1 MLKKYR
7 KPVIAGNW
15 KMNTRPSEV
24 LPFLQELSGDMPKA
38 RECDVIICPPYPL
51 IPAAM
56 AHAAEARISVGA
68 QNVSQ
73 FVSGAH
79 TGEVS
84 LAMLEDLGVKYVIL
98 GHSERRAD
106 NGETDFLVNAKA
118 RYALSI
124 GIRPILCVGES
135 EEERNRGLT
144 MERIAYQVKAAL
156 WDIEP
161 ADVKKVILAYEP
173 IWAIGTGKT
182 ATAEQA
188 QEVCAAIRE
197 MIRAQYDGRVSRAVR
212 ILYGGSM
219 NEKNAAELLS
229 MRDID
234 GGLIGGASLKP
245 ASFAAIIAATAQDA
259 VC

>member
-1 MLKKYR
+1 MMKKYR
-7 KPVIAGNW
+7 RPVIAGNW
-15 KMNTRPSEV
+15 KMNTRPTQV
-24 LPFLQELSGDMPKA
+24 DPFLRELAGDMPKA
-38 RECDVIICPPYPL
+38 RPCDVIICPPYPL
-51 IPAAM
+51 IPAVT
-56 AHAAEARISVGA
+56 AHAKSCRIEVGA

-84 LAMLEDLGVKYVIL
+84 LAMLEDLGVRYVIL

-124 GIRPILCVGES
+124 GIRPIICVGES
-135 EEERNRGLT
+135 EDERMRGLT

-156 WDIEP
+156 WDVEP
-161 ADVKKVILAYEP
+161 ADVKKLLIAYEP

-197 MIRAQYDGRVSRAVR
+197 MVRRQYDGRVSRAVR

-219 NEKNAAELLS
+219 NEKNASELLA

-234 GGLIGGASLKP
+234 GGLIGGASLK
-245 ASFAAIIAATAQDA
+245 AESFAAIIAATAA
-259 VC
+259 E

>member
-1 MLKKYR
+1 
-7 KPVIAGNW
+7 
-15 KMNTRPSEV
+15 MNTRPSQV
-24 LPFLQELSGDMPKA
+24 DPFLRELAGDMPKERA
-38 RECDVIICPPYPL
+38 CDVIICPPYPL
-51 IPAAM
+51 IPAVA
-56 AHAAEARISVGA
+56 AHAKAARIAVGA

-84 LAMLEDLGVKYVIL
+84 LAMLEDLGVQYVIL

-106 NGETDFLVNAKA
+106 NGETDFLVNAKS

-124 GIRPILCVGES
+124 GIRPIICVGES
-135 EEERNRGLT
+135 EDERTRSLT
-144 MERIAYQVKAAL
+144 LERIAYQVKAAL

-161 ADVKKVILAYEP
+161 KDMKKVLIAYEP

-197 MIRAQYDGRVSRAVR
+197 MIRAQYGAVISRAVR

-219 NEKNAAELLS
+219 NEKNAAELLA

-234 GGLIGGASLKP
+234 GGLIGGASLK
-245 ASFAAIIAATAQDA
+245 AESFAAIIAATAQE
-259 VC
+259 

>member
-1 MLKKYR
+1 MLKRYR

-15 KMNTRPSEV
+15 KMNTRPSQVE
-24 LPFLQELSGDMPKA
+24 PFLKELAGDMP
-38 RECDVIICPPYPL
+38 RERPCDVIICPPYPL
-51 IPAAM
+51 IPAVTE
-56 AHAAEARISVGA
+56 HAGACRILVGA

-124 GIRPILCVGES
+124 GIVPILCVGES
-135 EEERNRGLT
+135 EEERTRGLT

-161 ADVKKVILAYEP
+161 RDVKKLLIAYEP

-188 QEVCAAIRE
+188 QEVCGAIRE
-197 MIRAQYDGRVSRAVR
+197 LLRERYGSVVSRSVR

-219 NEKNAAELLS
+219 NEKNASELLA

-234 GGLIGGASLKP
+234 GGLIGGASLK
-245 ASFAAIIAATAQDA
+245 AESFAGIIAATAQD
-259 VC
+259 

>member
-1 MLKKYR
+1 MLKRYR

-24 LPFLQELSGDMPKA
+24 EPFLIELTRDMPKD
-38 RECDVIICPPYPL
+38 RPCEVIICPPYPL
-51 IPAAM
+51 IPAVA
-56 AHAAEARISVGA
+56 AHAKACRIDVGA

-84 LAMLEDLGVKYVIL
+84 LAMLEDLGVRYVIL

-135 EEERNRGLT
+135 EEERTRGLT

-161 ADVKKVILAYEP
+161 ADMKKVLIAYEP

-188 QEVCAAIRE
+188 QEVCAAIRALV
-197 MIRAQYDGRVSRAVR
+197 RAQYGAPVSRAVR

-219 NEKNAAELLS
+219 NEKNASELLA

-234 GGLIGGASLKP
+234 GGLIGGASLK
-245 ASFAAIIAATAQDA
+245 ADSFAAIIAATAA
-259 VC
+259 E

>member
-1 MLKKYR
+1 MQKKYR
-7 KPVIAGNW
+7 RPVIAGNW

-24 LPFLQELSGDMPKA
+24 EPFLTELAGSMPKTCPC
-38 RECDVIICPPYPL
+38 EVIVCPPYPL
-51 IPAAM
+51 IPAA
-56 AHAAEARISVGA
+56 AAYAKGRVKVGA

-84 LAMLEDLGVKYVIL
+84 LAMLEDLGVSYVIL

-135 EEERNRGLT
+135 EEERTRGLT
-144 MERIAYQVKAAL
+144 LERIAYQVKAAL
-156 WDIEP
+156 WDIDP
-161 ADVKKVILAYEP
+161 ADVKKLLIAYEP

-188 QEVCAAIRE
+188 QEVCAAIRG
-197 MIRAQYDGRVSRAVR
+197 MIRTQYGAYVARAVR

-219 NEKNAAELLS
+219 NEKNAAELLA

-245 ASFAAIIAATAQDA
+245 GSFAAIIAAAAQD
-259 VC
+259 

>member
-7 KPVIAGNW
+7 KAVIAGNW

-24 LPFLQELSGDMPKA
+24 KPFLEALAADMPAK
-38 RECDVIICPPYPL
+38 RGCDVIICPPYPL
-51 IPAAM
+51 LPGVVE
-56 AHAAEARISVGA
+56 HSKKCRIAVGA

-124 GIRPILCVGES
+124 GIRPIICVGES
-135 EEERNRGLT
+135 LDERKRDLT
-144 MERIAYQVKAAL
+144 LERISYQVKAAL
-156 WDIEP
+156 WDIAPED
-161 ADVKKVILAYEP
+161 AKKIIIAYEP
-173 IWAIGTGKT
+173 IWAIGTGET

-188 QEVCAAIRE
+188 EEVCAAIRE
-197 MIRAQYDGRVSRAVR
+197 LLRKQYGGRVSRSVS

-219 NEKNAAELLS
+219 NEKNASELLA
-229 MRDID
+229 MPDID
-234 GGLIGGASLKP
+234 GGLIGGASLD
-245 ASFAAIIAATAQDA
+245 AGRFAQIIAAAGQD
-259 VC
+259 

>member
-7 KPVIAGNW
+7 RPVIAGNW
-15 KMNTRPSEV
+15 KMNTRPTQV
-24 LPFLQELSGDMPKA
+24 DPFLKELAGDMPEERA
-38 RECDVIICPPYPL
+38 CDVIICPPYPL
-51 IPAAM
+51 IPAVA
-56 AHAAEARISVGA
+56 AHAETARIAVGA

-84 LAMLEDLGVKYVIL
+84 LAMLEDLGVQYVIL

-106 NGETDFLVNAKA
+106 NGETDFLVNAKS

-124 GIRPILCVGES
+124 GIRPIVCVGES
-135 EEERNRGLT
+135 EDERTRGLT

-156 WDIEP
+156 WDIEA
-161 ADVKKVILAYEP
+161 ADMKKVILAYEP

-182 ATAEQA
+182 ATAAQA

-197 MIRAQYDGRVSRAVR
+197 LLRRQYDGRVARAVR

-219 NEKNAAELLS
+219 NEKNARELLA
-229 MRDID
+229 MPDID
-234 GGLIGGASLKP
+234 GGLIGGASLK
-245 ASFAAIIAATAQDA
+245 AESFAAIIAATAQD
-259 VC
+259 